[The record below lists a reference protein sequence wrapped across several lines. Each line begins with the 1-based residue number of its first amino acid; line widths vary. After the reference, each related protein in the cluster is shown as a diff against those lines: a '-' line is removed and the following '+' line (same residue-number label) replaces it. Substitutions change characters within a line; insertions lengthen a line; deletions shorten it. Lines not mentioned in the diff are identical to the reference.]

1 MLVTKDL
8 KRLRTNRSSPRL
20 PGIRNL
26 SPSLAPNHT
35 WRVWSSEGSLAAN
48 CDFNFHSADSTEVV
62 EYHVNATYAFDE
74 RLRTLPFG
82 ASLSVQKPINSWPV
96 VLMGQDG
103 AIFKLFLFLAK
114 IWVCP
119 NGERALLP
127 KDEASGTMIS
137 SSISREHGLI
147 REVAAEIVIEINL
160 QRVGQQ
166 YSQWDRK

>member
-26 SPSLAPNHT
+26 SPSLAPNPT

-74 RLRTLPFG
+74 RLSTLPFG

-119 NGERALLP
+119 NGERGSASERWSKRNHDIFIYKP
-127 KDEASGTMIS
+127 RAWIDSRGCSRDCNWIQSATSGTA
-137 SSISREHGLI
+137 
-147 REVAAEIVIEINL
+147 V
-160 QRVGQQ
+160 
-166 YSQWDRK
+166 